1 MAIIER
7 IVTVYNDKGS
17 KQALKD
23 LKRLEDNFVN
33 ASKKIAKAF
42 GAATLAAGALA
53 TKLAVDGVQAAIAD
67 QKSQALLA
75 NALRNTTGATDAAIA
90 GVEDYISAQQRLVSV
105 SDDELR
111 PSLTTLL
118 NATQDITEAQAL
130 QSLALDIS
138 AGAQKDLQ
146 SVSLALAKAV
156 GGNIGALT
164 KLGVPLSEDIK
175 KSKDLNA
182 ALKELGN
189 TFAGAA
195 STRAQ
200 TFEGRMAGI
209 RIAFSEALETLGFAL
224 LPVLEELATI
234 FQTQLIPVFEQFIAQ
249 NKDQLAKAL
258 SDVIQF
264 ALGAAKAL
272 ASVFKTISDNLTT
285 FKVFAGI
292 LTGIFV
298 GTKVYAGVIAI
309 VGALKLLT
317 AQFKRQA
324 VAGTAAGTATAFATG
339 GTSAFAAAAGLTAF
353 AAAAGATWYAINS
366 LTDAVNIN
374 TDAIATNSQVVN
386 NHLKDLGR
394 IAQAT
399 AAANIANKKLNV
411 TTTTLNKKTKE
422 QIASEKALAALRK
435 LGVKPTTE
443 KDPIQLEAAR
453 LNLIKQGN
461 LEEARRVDAVMANLE
476 AQMKLNEAAQR
487 YADLLQVFSDRQVSS
502 EEVAILAQKWGVTS
516 GQVLEYIARIFA
528 ANTTEV
534 SDSAV
539 VNLLMKWGLTKLEAE
554 KYVDFTRALKD
565 EKIDDKEIEDLM
577 GKWGMTRAEVIAY
590 AKQVK
595 DGTVFSSTWD
605 DPGRLAEQSW
615 IDALAALNA
624 YLAALGA
631 ANIPGAGGGAGGGG
645 GGGGGAGGGGGG
657 GGVGGGGDGSAQV
670 ASILQQIDDLTA
682 MRTEV
687 GAGSALGFKLKEQI
701 DELKD
706 ALTFGS
712 EDLGTIVDERTKL
725 KAMGAFDTAG
735 ITAGSTFDVG
745 SFRKSDN
752 EGMTVN
758 VTVNGSVTTENDL
771 VETIR
776 AGLFD
781 IQGGGGSVLY
791 DSRAL

>member
-200 TFEGRMAGI
+200 TFEGRMEGI

-234 FQTQLIPVFEQFIAQ
+234 FQTQLIPIFEQFIAQ
-249 NKDQLAKAL
+249 NKDQLAAAL
-258 SDVIQF
+258 GDVIQF

-272 ASVFKTISDNLTT
+272 ASLFKTISDNLTT

-298 GTKVYAGVIAI
+298 GTKVYTGVIAI
-309 VGALKLLT
+309 IGALKLLT

-366 LTDAVNIN
+366 LTNAVNTN
-374 TDAIATNSQVVN
+374 SQAIQTNSQVVN
-386 NHLKDLGR
+386 NHLKDLNR
-394 IAQAT
+394 LAQAT
-399 AAANIANKKLNV
+399 ATANIANTKLTV
-411 TTTTLNKKTKE
+411 TTGNLNKKTKE

-435 LGVKPTTE
+435 LGIKPTNE

-453 LNLIKQGN
+453 LNLLKQGN
-461 LEEARRVDAVMANLE
+461 LEEARRVDAIMKNLE
-476 AQMKLNEAAQR
+476 AQMKLNDAAQR
-487 YADLLQVFSDRQVSS
+487 YSDLLTVLSDQVISD
-502 EEVAILAQKWGVTS
+502 EEVSVLAQKWNITKGE
-516 GQVLEYIARIFA
+516 VLEYIARIYA
-528 ANTTEV
+528 ANST
-534 SDSAV
+534 DL
-539 VNLLMKWGLTKLEAE
+539 NDGP
-554 KYVDFTRALKD
+554 
-565 EKIDDKEIEDLM
+565 EIEELM

-590 AKQVK
+590 AKTVQ
-595 DGTVFSSTWD
+595 DGTALQKALSKSWAT
-605 DPGRLAEQSW
+605 PGDEAAEAW
-615 IDALAALNA
+615 KRALAALNA
-624 YLAALGA
+624 YLAALNTGKPQGITPITP
-631 ANIPGAGGGAGGGG
+631 NTPITPVTPTPSG
-645 GGGGGAGGGGGG
+645 
-657 GGVGGGGDGSAQV
+657 
-670 ASILQQIDDLTA
+670 II
-682 MRTEV
+682 
-687 GAGSALGFKLKEQI
+687 GAGSPAYASVSALQEHIGDLTTMRADVGGATALGIKLKEQI
-701 DELKD
+701 DEYTDQIK
-706 ALTFGS
+706 FGS
-712 EDLGTIVDERTKL
+712 QALGTIVDEQS
-725 KAMGAFDTAG
+725 KAAMMQSLMPGMGENAG
-735 ITAGSTFDVG
+735 LTI
-745 SFRKSDN
+745 N
-752 EGMTVN
+752 MTVQGN
-758 VTVNGSVTTENDL
+758 VQTEADL
-771 VETIR
+771 ANAIR
-776 AGLFD
+776 QRILSEQASGKPIVFVGGL
-781 IQGGGGSVLY
+781 
-791 DSRAL
+791 

>member
-17 KQALKD
+17 KKALKD
-23 LKRLEDNFVN
+23 LKNLEDNFVN

-175 KSKDLNA
+175 KSKDLNG

-200 TFEGRMAGI
+200 TFEGRMEGI
-209 RIAFSEALETLGFAL
+209 RIAFSEALETLGYAL
-224 LPVLEELATI
+224 LPVLEELATV
-234 FQTQLIPVFEQFIAQ
+234 FQTQIIPVFEQFIAQ
-249 NKDQLAKAL
+249 NKDQLASAL
-258 SDVIQF
+258 GDVIQF

-272 ASVFKTISDNLTT
+272 ASLFKTISDNLTT

-353 AAAAGATWYAINS
+353 AAAAGVTWYAINS
-366 LTDAVNIN
+366 LTDAVNTN
-374 TDAIATNSQVVN
+374 TTAIATNSQVVN

-399 AAANIANKKLNV
+399 AAANIANKKLTV
-411 TTTTLNKKTKE
+411 STGTLNQKTKE

-453 LNLIKQGN
+453 LNLVKQGN
-461 LEEARRVDAVMANLE
+461 LEEARRVDAIMKNLE
-476 AQMKLNEAAQR
+476 AQMKMNEAAQR
-487 YADLLQVFSDRQVSS
+487 YSDLLTVLSDQVISD
-502 EEVAILAQKWGVTS
+502 EEVSVLAQKWNITKGE
-516 GQVLEYIARIFA
+516 VLEYIARIYA
-528 ANTTEV
+528 ANST
-534 SDSAV
+534 DLNDGPI
-539 VNLLMKWGLTKLEAE
+539 VNLLMKWGLTKEEAE

-565 EKIDDKEIEDLM
+565 EKLDDSEIEELM
-577 GKWGMTRAEVIAY
+577 GKWGMTRAEVVSY
-590 AKQVK
+590 AKQVQ
-595 DGTVFSSTWD
+595 DGSALQAALSKFWAL
-605 DPGRLAEQSW
+605 PGDAAAEAW
-615 IDALAALNA
+615 ERALAALNA
-624 YLAALGA
+624 YLAALGSMTSPTGPPSSKPKTV
-631 ANIPGAGGGAGGGG
+631 IPPGTTPKI
-645 GGGGGAGGGGGG
+645 
-657 GGVGGGGDGSAQV
+657 VTPPDV
-670 ASILQQIDDLTA
+670 QIKTLEELRKSVDPS
-682 MRTEV
+682 
-687 GAGSALGFKLKEQI
+687 SALGIKLKEQI
-701 DELKD
+701 DEYTDQIK
-706 ALTFGS
+706 FGS
-712 EDLGTIVDERTKL
+712 EALGTIVDEQS
-725 KAMGAFDTAG
+725 KAAMMRSMMPGT
-735 ITAGSTFDVG
+735 ITAESGFDPA
-745 SFRKSDN
+745 SFRMGEN
-752 EGMTVN
+752 AGLTINMTVQGN
-758 VTVNGSVTTENDL
+758 VQTEADL
-771 VETIR
+771 ANAIR
-776 AGLFD
+776 QRILSEQASGKPIVFVGGL
-781 IQGGGGSVLY
+781 
-791 DSRAL
+791 